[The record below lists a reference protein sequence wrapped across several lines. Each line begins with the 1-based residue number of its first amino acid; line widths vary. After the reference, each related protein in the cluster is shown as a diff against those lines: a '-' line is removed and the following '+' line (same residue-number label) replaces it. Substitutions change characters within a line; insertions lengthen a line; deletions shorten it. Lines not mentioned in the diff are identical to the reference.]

1 MRGKGNHC
9 RSKST
14 KLLSDMEVVDAYT
27 TATDDDEYP
36 HKRIRLGMLMVMHT
50 KRAECSW
57 GTSNEAM

>member
-1 MRGKGNHC
+1 
-9 RSKST
+9 
-14 KLLSDMEVVDAYT
+14 MEVVDAYT

-57 GTSNEAM
+57 GTSNEAI